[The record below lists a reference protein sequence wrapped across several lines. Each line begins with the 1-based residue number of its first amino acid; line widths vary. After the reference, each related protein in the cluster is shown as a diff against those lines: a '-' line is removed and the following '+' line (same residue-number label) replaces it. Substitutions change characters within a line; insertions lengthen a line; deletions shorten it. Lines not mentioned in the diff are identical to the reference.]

1 MEPGGGDKGS
11 SVEQRSPFTPERND
25 YFDQPSTLT
34 ADTPFDFDFARGV
47 TSRAVSLGE
56 IPSLPASISER
67 YEVLA
72 PLGRGGMGAVYRA
85 RDRRLGREV
94 ALKLLF
100 DDEEGERLLREA
112 RAQA

>member
-1 MEPGGGDKGS
+1 MDPGRGNGRSK
-11 SVEQRSPFTPERND
+11 VEQRSPVPPERTD
-25 YFDQPSTLT
+25 RFDQPSTLT
-34 ADTPFDFDFARGV
+34 ANTPFNLEVARG
-47 TSRAVSLGE
+47 SRVGPLGE

-85 RDRRLGREV
+85 KDRRLGREV

-100 DDEEGERLLREA
+100 DDE
-112 RAQA
+112 